1 MCCLSWISVR
11 SLFSF
16 FRCVRSLLK
25 DLYVAILTNCILFC
39 LRFSSF
45 CLCQLRQP
53 AAGEAHND
61 DTKNWQLSS
70 SPRGRKKPGFGFH
83 LQSQERRV
91 HGEKLCP
98 CYFPKNAM
106 MQAKYWI
113 FFFFFLF
120 PIYLCLR
127 KSLQCSLNPPQRMF
141 SILDLDVSVNIHCC
155 VVHYFPLY
163 PNLFN
168 YVLGIQSNRCTHVLT
183 FGNLNKMTQQAFSL
197 KCIMYRYWSV

>member
-1 MCCLSWISVR
+1 MTRRTDSYLPVPGEEKNLDLDFISKAKSGESMVR
-11 SLFSF
+11 NCVLVI
-16 FRCVRSLLK
+16 FRKMQWCKRS
-25 DLYVAILTNCILFC
+25 I
-39 LRFSSF
+39 
-45 CLCQLRQP
+45 
-53 AAGEAHND
+53 
-61 DTKNWQLSS
+61 
-70 SPRGRKKPGFGFH
+70 GF
-83 LQSQERRV
+83 
-91 HGEKLCP
+91 
-98 CYFPKNAM
+98 
-106 MQAKYWI
+106 

>member
-1 MCCLSWISVR
+1 MPTQAASCRRSTQRWHEELTAIFQSQGKKKTWIWISSPKPRAESPWWEIV
-11 SLFSF
+11 SLLFSEK
-16 FRCVRSLLK
+16 C
-25 DLYVAILTNCILFC
+25 
-39 LRFSSF
+39 
-45 CLCQLRQP
+45 
-53 AAGEAHND
+53 ND
-61 DTKNWQLSS
+61 ASGVL
-70 SPRGRKKPGFGFH
+70 
-83 LQSQERRV
+83 
-91 HGEKLCP
+91 
-98 CYFPKNAM
+98 
-106 MQAKYWI
+106 I
-113 FFFFFLF
+113 FVFLF

-163 PNLFN
+163 PDLFN